1 MLDTCWDVTSLLMS
15 IEEVAVGVVMLSS
28 FAKMTHRHREKH
40 GELQEE
46 EGEGERA
53 RRRRRRRRRRKRR
66 RKRSLQPLTEW
77 RYLLEN

>member
-1 MLDTCWDVTSLLMS
+1 MLDTFCDVMFLLMS
-15 IEEVAVGVVMLSS
+15 IEEVAVGVVMLSAD
-28 FAKMTHRHREKH
+28 AKMTQQRHREEH

-53 RRRRRRRRRRKRR
+53 RRRRRRRRRT
-66 RKRSLQPLTEW
+66 KRSLQPSTVW